1 MFNRNCSL
9 IGAVHVLPLPGAA
22 RYGGNIQKIVAAA
35 LEDVRRYEDNGMDAV
50 ILENM
55 HDVPFLK
62 GYVDPE
68 TVAAMTVVAQTV
80 RRESKLPVGVQLLAG
95 ANIEALAVAVAASL
109 DFIRVEGFVFAHVGD
124 EGIHESGAAQLIR
137 RRALLKAENVK
148 IFADIKKKHAA
159 HAITA
164 DVSLVETA
172 HAAAFFEAD
181 GVIVTGSCTG
191 IAPEAEEASAVRAA
205 TDVKVLIGSG
215 VTEQNVAQFVPHSD
229 ALIVGTSLKI
239 DGKWNNAVDAER
251 VKKLVESVQRLEASS
266 ASLR

>member
-1 MFNRNCSL
+1 MFNRKCSL

-22 RYGGNIQKIVAAA
+22 RYGGNMQKIITTA
-35 LEDVRRYEDNGMDAV
+35 LEDVRRYRDNGMDAV

-68 TVAAMTVVAQTV
+68 TVAAMTMVAQAV
-80 RRESKLPVGVQLLAG
+80 KQECKLPIGVQLLAG

-109 DFIRVEGFVFAHVGD
+109 EFIRVEGFVFAHVGD
-124 EGIHESGAAQLIR
+124 EGIHESSAAHLIR
-137 RRALLKAENVK
+137 KRALLKAESVK

-172 HAAAFFEAD
+172 HAAEFFEAD
-181 GVIVTGSCTG
+181 GVVVTGSCTG
-191 IAPEAEEASAVRAA
+191 IAPEADEARAVRDA
-205 TDVKVLIGSG
+205 TDIKVLIGSG
-215 VTEQNVAQFVPHSD
+215 VTAENVAQFVPHSNG
-229 ALIVGTSLKI
+229 LIVGTSLKI
-239 DGKWNNAVDAER
+239 DGKWNNAVDGER
-251 VKKLVESVQRLEASS
+251 VKKLVEKVHQLEACS
-266 ASLR
+266 